1 MHVLLCLEKSNM
13 KLYLRKNKE
22 KIVVS
27 VRQSFLYIV
36 AIILKRKWTII
47 IQIFI
52 EHMMHGFGMLQIVIQ
67 V

>member
-1 MHVLLCLEKSNM
+1 MHVLLCLEKSNI

-36 AIILKRKWTII
+36 AIILK
-47 IQIFI
+47 
-52 EHMMHGFGMLQIVIQ
+52 GNGP
-67 V
+67 

>member
-36 AIILKRKWTII
+36 ANNIKRKWTII